1 MRRKT
6 LGRSLKGRVSAERIA
21 SLDIDPMARPE
32 TLAPADF
39 AKLAALDAEP

>member
-6 LGRSLKGRVSAERIA
+6 LARSLKGRVTAQQFA
-21 SLDIDPMARPE
+21 ALDMDPMARPE
-32 TLAPADF
+32 TLAPAEF